1 MKDKI
6 KNNQENPTTTE
17 DKNKKEENNENEE
30 NKNNEIDEEDELLGI
45 AMKLEQNEKA
55 QNVKKISN
63 PTPNSIKIASNI
75 NFQLVRP
82 NSFAKMLIKSK
93 VNKESINK
101 INEEKNSKYNDNN
114 YWKSNTESLIDKKEI
129 DSLLDDL

>member
-1 MKDKI
+1 
-6 KNNQENPTTTE
+6 
-17 DKNKKEENNENEE
+17 
-30 NKNNEIDEEDELLGI
+30 
-45 AMKLEQNEKA
+45 MKLEQNEKA
-55 QNVKKISN
+55 QSVKKISN

-93 VNKESINK
+93 VNKESINNNK

-114 YWKSNTESLIDKKEI
+114 YWKSNTESLLNKKEI